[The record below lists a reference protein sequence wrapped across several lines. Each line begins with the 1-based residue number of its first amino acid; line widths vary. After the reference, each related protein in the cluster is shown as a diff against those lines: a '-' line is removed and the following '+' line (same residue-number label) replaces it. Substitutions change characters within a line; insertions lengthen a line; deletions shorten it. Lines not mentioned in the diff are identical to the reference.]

1 MPKQRILPF
10 FLPMQG
16 CDRQCVYCD
25 QQAIS
30 GETQPPQRTE
40 IQAALAQLEPGSG
53 VELAYYG
60 GSFTCLPRDTQL
72 GYFALAQGALAE
84 GRLAG
89 LRISTRPDAVPPET
103 CAWLK
108 QQGVSCVEL
117 GVQSFDDQV
126 LTAAGRGYTAQQARE
141 GAAAVTQAGLILG
154 LQLMTGLPLDTP
166 ALSLASMGEAI
177 ACGPSLLRVYPTL
190 VLKNTPLARMYQAG
204 TYQPQTLEVAI
215 ACCVA
220 MVKLAVAADI
230 PIQRL
235 GLNPSPSLEAALLA
249 GPYHPAFG
257 GLVWEALKKE
267 QLQELLHDL
276 EPEAPGLLTFPK
288 SELPLVFGQKR
299 QTMLWLSRNW
309 PNLALLPDQ
318 DLPLGELLL
327 QQGES
332 RRQSSLRDFCSRP

>member
-16 CDRQCVYCD
+16 CDGQCVYCD

-30 GETQPPQRTE
+30 GKNQPPALAE
-40 IQAALAQLEPGSG
+40 IRAALAKLEPGSG
-53 VELAYYG
+53 TELAYYG
-60 GSFTCLPRDTQL
+60 GSFTCLPKDTQHSYL
-72 GYFALAQGALAE
+72 TLAQAALAD
-84 GRLAG
+84 GRLSG
-89 LRISTRPDAVPPET
+89 LRISTRPDGVDAEV

-108 QQGVSCVEL
+108 QQSVSCVEL

-126 LTAAGRGYTAQQARE
+126 LAAVGRGYTAQQARA
-141 GAAAVTQAGLILG
+141 GAIAVSQAGLVLG

-166 ALSLASMGEAI
+166 ALSLYSMQEAI
-177 ACGPSLLRVYPTL
+177 ACGPGLLRIYPTL
-190 VLKNTPLARMYQAG
+190 VLKNTQLARLYQAG
-204 TYQPQTLEVAI
+204 AYQPQTLGTAI
-215 ACCVA
+215 DCCLA
-220 MVKLAVAADI
+220 MAKAAIAADI

-267 QLQELLHDL
+267 QLQELLHGL
-276 EPEAPGLLTFPK
+276 APEAPALLVFPK

-299 QTMLWLSRNW
+299 QTMLWLSQNW
-309 PNLALLPDQ
+309 PNLALMPDQ
-318 DLPLGELLL
+318 GLPAGELLL
-327 QQGES
+327 QQGENKS
-332 RRQSSLRDFCSRP
+332 QSSLRAFCRR